1 MSGAALEPTSF
12 EARVV
17 ASLGAGAAADG
28 GRGAAAAPAHSPGLV
43 FVSGALVALALVVAL
58 QPPRRGPRAPQ
69 ESPDPAATEGR

>member
-1 MSGAALEPTSF
+1 MSRAALEPTSF

-58 QPPRRGPRAPQ
+58 QPRRGPRAPQ
-69 ESPDPAATEGR
+69 SPDPAATEGR